1 MVNEMD
7 LKPLYKPKTMAV
19 IGVSLSN
26 DRHPANVIFNKN
38 LLRYPVRVFGVNPKG
53 GELQGQRIFASLGEI
68 DAKIDL
74 AIIAVRA
81 EFAVKVLRECIDS
94 GVGGA
99 VVISGGFA
107 ETGHTEMQDELRDL
121 AKEADFP
128 FIGPNCLGI
137 YAPHRVDTFFLP
149 SERMVH
155 PGRGNVAFVSQSG
168 GILVDLLIKFFKEGI
183 GLSSATS
190 IGNKALIREEEML
203 RYLASD
209 PATGVIA
216 FYVEGFGA
224 DEGRRFVKAAEQCP
238 KPVVIMK
245 AGRTANG
252 SRAVSSHTASMA
264 GDYKV
269 FSDVMAQHGIAEAR
283 NEQELLSFCE
293 SLSFYPNETA
303 SRIGIITSSGG
314 HGAMAVDSCQSY
326 GLEVA
331 AFSGEEQGRLRE
343 VLSDNIRDIATISNP
358 VDLTGSALEE
368 DFVHSALVLA
378 DMDSIDCLLILLL
391 PYLPGISSDLGAR
404 LSQVRMSSGKPL
416 IAYVP
421 HVEKY
426 RMLFEGFEVNK
437 VPVSSSIE
445 GAVLMVE
452 ALHRRQPC

>member
-1 MVNEMD
+1 
-7 LKPLYKPKTMAV
+7 MAV

-38 LLRYPVRVFGVNPKG
+38 LLRYPVRVYAVNPKG
-53 GELQGQRIFASLGEI
+53 GRLQGEKVYTDLSHI
-68 DAKIDL
+68 DEKIDL
-74 AIIAVRA
+74 AVIAVRA
-81 EFAVKVLRECIDS
+81 EFVADVLRECIECR
-94 GVGGA
+94 VGGA
-99 VVISGGFA
+99 VVVSGGFA
-107 ETGHTEMQDELRDL
+107 ETGRRHEQEQIADL
-121 AKEADFP
+121 ARQADFP

-137 YAPHRVDTFFLP
+137 YAPRKIDTFFLP
-149 SERMVH
+149 SERMIH
-155 PGRGNVAFVSQSG
+155 PAGGNVAIVSQSG
-168 GILVDLLIKFFKEGI
+168 GILVDLLIKFFEEGI

-190 IGNKALIREEEML
+190 IGNKALVREEEML
-203 RYLASD
+203 DYLASD
-209 PATGVIA
+209 PATGVIV

-224 DEGRRFVKAAEQCP
+224 NEGRRFVKAAQKCP

-245 AGRTANG
+245 AGRTAGG

-264 GDYKV
+264 GDYRV
-269 FSDVMAQHGIAEAR
+269 FADVMAQHGVAEAR

-293 SLSFYPNETA
+293 CLSFYPKETA
-303 SRIGIITSSGG
+303 SRIGIITGSGG

-326 GLEVA
+326 GLEVPALA
-331 AFSGEEQGRLRE
+331 AEEQQKLKAT
-343 VLSDNIRDIATISNP
+343 LSGHIRDIAAVNNP

-368 DFVHSALVLA
+368 DFVHSASAMA

-404 LSQVRMSSGKPL
+404 LSQIRKSSGKPL

-426 RMLFEGFEVNK
+426 RMLFEGFEVNR

-445 GAVLMVE
+445 GAVLMAE
-452 ALHRRQPC
+452 ALHRRQSC